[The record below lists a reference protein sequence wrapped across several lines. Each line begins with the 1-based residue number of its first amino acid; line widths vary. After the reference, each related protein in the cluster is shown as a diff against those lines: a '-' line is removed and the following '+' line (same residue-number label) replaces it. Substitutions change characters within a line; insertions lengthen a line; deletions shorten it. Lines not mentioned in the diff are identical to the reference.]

1 MKKAFSLVILCL
13 LFLFAACTP
22 NGSSI
27 INATTDPS
35 QYYTYENGDK
45 YDVGAF
51 AQTTEEIDSININ
64 WLSGSVELRGE
75 ENAAGITAKEDYRPK
90 EGYEP
95 YSLHTYLDKGTLYI
109 KFMRYNLK
117 ISASNP
123 TKKLTIIVPKS
134 FEFKKI
140 TVTTVTATSE
150 ISDLTCLDFTQ
161 NSSGIGGALSTENC
175 SYKTFSSHITAGD
188 TVIKD
193 CHFAE
198 KTDFVMDTG
207 SFIMESSDTVLL
219 QGQCRTGDLIL
230 HDCDAKK
237 ADVNISLNGDGY
249 MTDLMTEDFDLSCAA
264 GSIYAHLSEQMTDY
278 KLDCKSPFTVVYPEN
293 IPEDGKKPIR
303 LHSTAGRIKFLP
315 KQDILDILT
324 PEEKKK

>member
-35 QYYTYENGDK
+35 QYYTYENGEK

-51 AQTTEEIDSININ
+51 TQTTEDIDSISIH
-64 WLSGSVELRGE
+64 WLSDSVDLHGD
-75 ENAAGITAKEDYRPK
+75 ENAAVITAQEDYRPK

-95 YSLHTYLDKGTLYI
+95 YSLHTYLNKGTLYI

-123 TKKLTIIVPKS
+123 TKKLTVVVPKS
-134 FEFKKI
+134 FDFKKI
-140 TVTTVTATSE
+140 TVTTVTAASS
-150 ISDLTCLDFTQ
+150 ISDLSCLDFSQ
-161 NSSGIGGALSTENC
+161 DSGGIGGALSTENC
-175 SYKTFSSHITAGD
+175 SYKNFFCNITAGD
-188 TVIKD
+188 TVVKN

-207 SFIMESSDTVLL
+207 SFIMENSDTALL
-219 QGQCRTGDLIL
+219 KGQCRTGDLIL
-230 HDCDAKK
+230 HDCDVKK

-264 GSIYAHLSEQMTDY
+264 GNIFAHLSEKMTDY
-278 KLDCKSPFTVVYPEN
+278 KLDCKSPFSITYPEDV
-293 IPEDGKKPIR
+293 PEDGKKPIR

-315 KQDILDILT
+315 KEDILDILT
-324 PEEKKK
+324 PKEKKD